1 MQKACRQCSAAF
13 EITPEDLRFYDDV
26 SPVIGGKKMQV
37 PPPTLCPECRF
48 RRRLAFRNERHLY
61 HRKSDLSGKQI
72 ISIYAPDKPYK
83 VYSQEEWWSDAW
95 DPLRYGRD
103 FDFSQPFSEQFSAL
117 CTDVPFNAVYTT
129 NCENCDYAN
138 HLLSSRNCYL
148 VYGGGNDEDCLYGR
162 FVNFSKDC
170 VDSLSLYHCERCY
183 EGIASQRCY
192 GCIRFQNCRDCTDC
206 WMVADCQGCS
216 DCIGCFGLVKKQYC
230 VLNEQLTKEEYLKRK
245 ADLVPLTP
253 QVISVLNQWLA
264 KMSLQQPHRA
274 AHITGSE
281 NCTGDMITNSKNCHE
296 CYDVTDCE
304 DSKFQCYTPKSVH
317 SYDATYTAPEGVEWC
332 NEVGS
337 TVGVPRSMATFL
349 CWYGSDMLYSR
360 DMHHCRDCF
369 GCVGL
374 KRKQYCVF
382 NKQYTK
388 EQYEELV
395 PRIIEHMRKTAE
407 WGEYLLPQT
416 SLMGY
421 NETVAQELYP
431 LTKEEALKQGWKWH
445 DEPAAEDAYKGPEVK
460 IPAKIGDV
468 TDDILKQVH
477 RCEVSGKLYKINP
490 QELKFYR
497 GLGLPVP
504 RRSPD
509 QRHKDRVALR
519 NPRHLWDR
527 QCAKCRKPIRTTF
540 SPDRPETVYCEEC
553 YLSTVY

>member
-1 MQKACRQCSAAF
+1 M
-13 EITPEDLRFYDDV
+13 
-26 SPVIGGKKMQV
+26 
-37 PPPTLCPECRF
+37 
-48 RRRLAFRNERHLY
+48 
-61 HRKSDLSGKQI
+61 
-72 ISIYAPDKPYK
+72 
-83 VYSQEEWWSDAW
+83 
-95 DPLRYGRD
+95 
-103 FDFSQPFSEQFSAL
+103 
-117 CTDVPFNAVYTT
+117 
-129 NCENCDYAN
+129 
-138 HLLSSRNCYL
+138 
-148 VYGGGNDEDCLYGR
+148 
-162 FVNFSKDC
+162 
-170 VDSLSLYHCERCY
+170 
-183 EGIASQRCY
+183 
-192 GCIRFQNCRDCTDC
+192 
-206 WMVADCQGCS
+206 
-216 DCIGCFGLVKKQYC
+216 KKQYC
-230 VLNEQLTKEEYLKRK
+230 ILNEQLTKEEYQKRK

-253 QVISVLNQWLA
+253 QIIGMLEQWLK

-281 NCTGDMITNSKNCHE
+281 DCTGDMITNSKNCHE

-304 DSKFQCYTPKSVH
+304 DSKFQCYTPKSIH

-337 TVGVPRSMATFL
+337 TVGVPRSMGTFL

-360 DMHHCRDCF
+360 DVHHCRDCF

-395 PRIIEHMRKTAE
+395 PKIIDHMRKTGE

-431 LTKEEALKQGWKWH
+431 LAKEEALKAGWKWY
-445 DEPAAEDAYKGPEVK
+445 DEPATEDHYKGPDVT
-460 IPAKIGDV
+460 IPAKISDV
-468 TDDILKQVH
+468 TDDILKQVL
-477 RCEVSGKLYKINP
+477 RCEKSGKLYKINP

-497 GLGLPVP
+497 SMGLPVP

-509 QRHKDRVALR
+509 QRHKDRLALR

-527 QCAKCRKPIRTTF
+527 QCAKCRKAIKTTF
-540 SPDRPETVYCEEC
+540 APERPESVYCEEC
-553 YLSTVY
+553 YLHTVY